1 MTAAVNLDG
10 VEVSTRE
17 GVRLHS
23 TTIAI
28 RTGVITAVVGPNGS
42 GKSSLM
48 SVIAGDLNPSTGVIR
63 IAGTDT
69 AEMTAKARAQARS
82 LLSQER
88 QVAFGFTVEDV
99 VSWGRTAWRGGP
111 ESRHDDSI
119 IEQALVDL
127 DLVPIRHRAVSTLSG
142 GERTRVHLA
151 RVLAQ
156 RAPLLLLD
164 EADADLDL
172 VGRAILDDAVRRHT
186 QGGGSAIVVTHDIL
200 RARQLASDALV
211 MSQGRVLRQAAASQ
225 ALTNEVL
232 SEAYGIAVRLP

>member
-1 MTAAVNLDG
+1 MTAAVELEDVG
-10 VEVSTRE
+10 VFSRD
-17 GVRLHS
+17 GVRLHPTTARIRAGVV
-23 TTIAI
+23 TTI
-28 RTGVITAVVGPNGS
+28 VGPNGS
-42 GKSSLM
+42 GKSSLIG
-48 SVIAGDLNPSTGVIR
+48 VIAGDLHPSSGSLR
-63 IAGTDT
+63 IAGRDL
-69 AEMTAKARAQARS
+69 ADMTPRDRAQARS

-99 VSWGRTAWRGGP
+99 VAWGRSAWRGSP
-111 ESRHDDSI
+111 ESRHDHSI
-119 IEQALVDL
+119 IEQALTDL
-127 DLVPIRHRAVSTLSG
+127 DLMPMRRRSVSTLSG

-186 QGGGSAIVVTHDIL
+186 ERGGSAIVVTHDIF

-211 MSQGRVLRQAAASQ
+211 LSQGRVLRQGAVSQ
-225 ALTNEVL
+225 VLTDEVL